1 MCVIKRI
8 KRAGVSGEIKRG
20 CDIKSAVRETTGAR
34 WKLPAPSRP
43 SILIVLERN
52 FNMFCQYDIFDDL
65 EDILCPLG
73 REIKESGWCQIK
85 NLCAKNECQ
94 ICDQLYYWNDDGD
107 QEGHEVADEPITNPH
122 VQNQKWSQKDPN
134 THEYTERGVIKYKW
148 SRYLRP
154 AILATNKTHHS
165 LGIKMLYQYNT
176 FRFTRLVAQANN
188 DWAEFCIRSKKNPK
202 LDSYLLEDFLKTKV
216 RLFDTPGA
224 SRPTRVRRSLLIK
237 KLLVEDSDLDS
248 DHYAKRGISKLPPRV
263 CPTDKQRYVFY
274 IVNKFIKLG
283 GKLRDLTITMDDEE
297 PGLVDQL
304 IFEEAV
310 MYHSEQ
316 SEERWQ
322 NFVEK
327 SRHKVWSK
335 NWSFVE
341 QKVQPNTVAVDYVNV
356 RGTDATSGGDLKF
369 RYFEGRSRKIN
380 GIHVSGNYVPTSK
393 VAKCLLKYFKT
404 CCKIGLLQQLPIV
417 SFTGKFTQRQL
428 KDDGTWVSDDNL
440 DDWLAERAR
449 QALEMTGMDGEE
461 EDVSP

>member
-1 MCVIKRI
+1 
-8 KRAGVSGEIKRG
+8 
-20 CDIKSAVRETTGAR
+20 
-34 WKLPAPSRP
+34 
-43 SILIVLERN
+43 
-52 FNMFCQYDIFDDL
+52 MFCQYDIFDDL

-73 REIKESGWCQIK
+73 REIKETGWCQIK

-94 ICDQLYYWNDDGD
+94 ICDQLYYWNDDGE
-107 QEGHEVADEPITNPH
+107 QEGHEVGFLIWTRTHQGSISDVKSMKHSDSPPQVPIEALPTDLIQYLIRFMLVADEPITNPH

-154 AILATNKTHHS
+154 AILATNKTYHS

-404 CCKIGLLQQLPIV
+404 CCKIGLVQHLSIV
-417 SFTGKFTQRQL
+417 SFTGKFTQRRL